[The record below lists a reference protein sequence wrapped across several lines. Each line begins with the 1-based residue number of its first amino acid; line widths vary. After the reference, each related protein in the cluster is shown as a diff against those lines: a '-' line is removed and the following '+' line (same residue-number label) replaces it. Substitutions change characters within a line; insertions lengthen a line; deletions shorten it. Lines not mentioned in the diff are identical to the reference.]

1 MSGIFDI
8 DGVNWDNISLP
19 SAGGVGISL
28 PPGFWPVTIT
38 DVKMQSASE
47 GKPDYIAV
55 SMRVSGT
62 DQEGVDLRDMLH
74 VHAENEIARRIS
86 FQRIKSLS
94 IACGLPAGEPD
105 EGKYIGVEVFCE
117 IRAGV
122 NKKTGEPIKNVHA
135 YHNPARALADGVAVG
150 PSGQLVESSSARAPA
165 AKIEE
170 PPVKSKPWQKKA

>member
-55 SMRVSGT
+55 SMRVRP
-62 DQEGVDLRDMLH
+62 EGCVKKMISSQCPGSSLR
-74 VHAENEIARRIS
+74 
-86 FQRIKSLS
+86 
-94 IACGLPAGEPD
+94 
-105 EGKYIGVEVFCE
+105 
-117 IRAGV
+117 
-122 NKKTGEPIKNVHA
+122 
-135 YHNPARALADGVAVG
+135 
-150 PSGQLVESSSARAPA
+150 
-165 AKIEE
+165 
-170 PPVKSKPWQKKA
+170 